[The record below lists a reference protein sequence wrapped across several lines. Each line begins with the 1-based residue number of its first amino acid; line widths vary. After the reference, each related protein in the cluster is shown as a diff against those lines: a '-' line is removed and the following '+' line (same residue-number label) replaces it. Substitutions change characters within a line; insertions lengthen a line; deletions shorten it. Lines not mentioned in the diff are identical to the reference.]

1 VVATFIFAGAQVE
14 ATFIFAGAQ
23 VEATFHCEQC
33 GMNNFF
39 KKNVS
44 SKKEEKTKLEV
55 AQETRSY

>member
-33 GMNNFF
+33 GMNNFL
-39 KKNVS
+39 KKMS
-44 SKKEEKTKLEV
+44 LLRKKKKP
-55 AQETRSY
+55 S

>member
-39 KKNVS
+39 
-44 SKKEEKTKLEV
+44 
-55 AQETRSY
+55 

>member
-33 GMNNFF
+33 GMNNF
-39 KKNVS
+39 
-44 SKKEEKTKLEV
+44 
-55 AQETRSY
+55 